1 VQIVKHAT
9 GVLNFFVAMVLESVS
24 DVLFNRI
31 ELIIIQTFVR
41 HDLENRGIFGVLND
55 VCEL

>member
-41 HDLENRGIFGVLND
+41 HDLENRRSFGVLND